1 MKKLMLTIL
10 FLSLSTLAFSSYKD
24 VVKMKLSDGCS
35 MQDIVELKD
44 NFNNIM
50 KKNGYDYNAEIWMP
64 TFYPEETAGHC
75 YWVGTAPDLADF
87 GPEFTR
93 YFNEVSKGSTP
104 EAKLENDFN
113 KCRTEVSRSG
123 FQAQ

>member
-1 MKKLMLTIL
+1 MKKLTLTIL

-50 KKNGYDYNAEIWMP
+50 KKNIMFKIKPNLIM
-64 TFYPEETAGHC
+64 
-75 YWVGTAPDLADF
+75 
-87 GPEFTR
+87 
-93 YFNEVSKGSTP
+93 
-104 EAKLENDFN
+104 
-113 KCRTEVSRSG
+113 
-123 FQAQ
+123 